1 MENDDVPLFF
11 GRLVA
16 VAFLPLA
23 DVSAGLARVRAI
35 APQGVLA
42 VLDYFDSTYVS
53 GAGGRSPMSPPSIWN
68 VRDAT
73 MNDGHRTN
81 NICEGRNNGFANLVG
96 HKHPS
101 VWQLVDKMR
110 HDNGLAEAVA
120 SQHDM
125 GQAPRKRA
133 KRALVEFQVRMRTL
147 CAEYQNGQ
155 RALESFLRAAGR
167 NARP

>member
-1 MENDDVPLFF
+1 M
-11 GRLVA
+11 
-16 VAFLPLA
+16 
-23 DVSAGLARVRAI
+23 
-35 APQGVLA
+35 
-42 VLDYFDSTYVS
+42 S
-53 GAGGRSPMSPPSIWN
+53 GAGGRNPMSPPSIWN

-81 NICEGRNNGFANLVG
+81 NICEGWNNGFANLAG
-96 HKHPS
+96 PKHPS

-110 HDNGLAEAVA
+110 HDNGLAEAVV

-125 GQAPRKRA
+125 GQAPKKRA
-133 KRALVEFQVRMRTL
+133 KRALVEFQVRTRTL
-147 CAEYQNGQ
+147 RAEYQNGQ

>member
-1 MENDDVPLFF
+1 ML
-11 GRLVA
+11 GH
-16 VAFLPLA
+16 
-23 DVSAGLARVRAI
+23 
-35 APQGVLA
+35 
-42 VLDYFDSTYVS
+42 FDSTCVS

-73 MNDGHRTN
+73 MDDGRRTN
-81 NICEGRNNGFANLVG
+81 NICEVWNNGFANLVG

-110 HDNGLAEAVA
+110 HGSGLAEAVA

-133 KRALVEFQVRMRTL
+133 KRALVEFQVRMRKL

-155 RALESFLRAAGR
+155 RAIESFLRAASR
-167 NARP
+167 NVRP